1 MELEEILKQT
11 IDNLKQVTDTES
23 VVGKP
28 VMAVDGTV
36 ILPVVKLSAGY
47 VVGAGAN
54 KTNKDEDAKRGV
66 NAGVG
71 GGGVSVAPVGFLLVG
86 KEKRFISVNKT
97 TDSKLTELIK
107 TAVNTFKV
115 EDEE

>member
-28 VMAVDGTV
+28 VVSADGTV

-47 VVGAGAN
+47 VVGAGGHSGE
-54 KTNKDEDAKRGV
+54 KLDTQQV

-71 GGGVSVAPVGFLLVG
+71 GGGVSICPVGFLLVG
-86 KEKRFISVNKT
+86 REKRFISVNKT
-97 TDSKLTELIK
+97 TDSKLSEFIK
-107 TAVNTFKV
+107 TAVNTFKQ
-115 EDEE
+115 EDEDQ